1 MKILLPTLNS
11 LSQALGTPVY
21 VVGGYV
27 RDHLLSQF
35 ARWDKESAKRYNK
48 YFLGLKPYDIDVV
61 ADIDMKKAEKLLVA
75 EGFKVSWIN
84 KEPGTISTSV
94 KGWDL
99 KVELTQT
106 RSNQDRKAQGGP
118 IEEDLMTRDFTMNA
132 IAWNPGVGYIDPSDG
147 RKDIKDGILRFV
159 GHPRDRLDEDPRR
172 WFRAYRFKYGLDL
185 DFEMYTALTLEQ
197 FPVVPRIKSKEISVE
212 LAMTEIIKLW
222 ERKEAKIVEWGKEMY
237 KLNVFQELWPEFAG
251 SDKLM
256 QNPEYHSE
264 GDVLTHI
271 LEATERA
278 EPADRIYVFHHDI
291 GKPATAE
298 WDERGWYTFYR
309 HGSVGKDLMTE
320 VGKRLHLSNKVIEKC
335 KMICYCHMKFPRVE
349 ELKRKHIAKFQ
360 VKVGGDENLE
370 LLYRCVKSD
379 IGDRKSL
386 PQKELFEPLPPE
398 ETGVKLDI
406 SGLDLITSGIP
417 QGPEIGRRLN
427 LVKEAILETGRL
439 NREEQLKI
447 ALGG

>member
-106 RSNQDRKAQGGP
+106 RSNQDRKVQGGP

-172 WFRAYRFKYGLDL
+172 WCL
-185 DFEMYTALTLEQ
+185 
-197 FPVVPRIKSKEISVE
+197 
-212 LAMTEIIKLW
+212 
-222 ERKEAKIVEWGKEMY
+222 
-237 KLNVFQELWPEFAG
+237 
-251 SDKLM
+251 
-256 QNPEYHSE
+256 
-264 GDVLTHI
+264 
-271 LEATERA
+271 
-278 EPADRIYVFHHDI
+278 
-291 GKPATAE
+291 
-298 WDERGWYTFYR
+298 
-309 HGSVGKDLMTE
+309 
-320 VGKRLHLSNKVIEKC
+320 C
-335 KMICYCHMKFPRVE
+335 
-349 ELKRKHIAKFQ
+349 
-360 VKVGGDENLE
+360 
-370 LLYRCVKSD
+370 
-379 IGDRKSL
+379 
-386 PQKELFEPLPPE
+386 
-398 ETGVKLDI
+398 
-406 SGLDLITSGIP
+406 
-417 QGPEIGRRLN
+417 
-427 LVKEAILETGRL
+427 
-439 NREEQLKI
+439 
-447 ALGG
+447 